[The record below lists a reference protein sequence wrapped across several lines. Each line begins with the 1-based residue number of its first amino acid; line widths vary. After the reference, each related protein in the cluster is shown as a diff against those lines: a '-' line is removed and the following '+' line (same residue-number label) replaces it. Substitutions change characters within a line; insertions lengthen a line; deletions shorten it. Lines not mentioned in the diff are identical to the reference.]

1 MAFNLG
7 NFSVKE
13 IIAGVAQDFNDN
25 LLYTLDQLTSA
36 SIEVSSDPTDITDK
50 NGNIIRSIYQS
61 KTATFTANSALLSPV
76 LMNAQS
82 GSPMQI
88 ATSAAK
94 IQMPKITVVA
104 AGATVDVTDAKDGTI
119 KVMGLYGN
127 GANGKVLSQGTTA
140 VVDATFAYDSAAH
153 TVTVPGAATDAP
165 QKYLIKYERDVESG
179 AKISNYV
186 DKFPDTIALTLY
198 AAVMD
203 PCSDKYRA
211 AYIVIPSFQPS
222 PAVTISLD
230 AESTETEFSGN
241 INVSYCSAD
250 KILYYIYFPDEEA
263 VTTVVS
269 AA

>member
-7 NFSVKE
+7 SFSVKE

-50 NGNIIRSIYQS
+50 NGNIIRSIYQA
-61 KTATFTANSALLSPV
+61 KTATFTATSALLSPV
-76 LMNAQS
+76 LMQSQS
-82 GSPMQI
+82 GSPMEL

-94 IQMPKITVVA
+94 IQMPKITIIA
-104 AGATVDVTDAKDGTI
+104 AGATIDVADAKDGTI

-140 VVDATFAYDSAAH
+140 VVDTTFAYDSAAH
-153 TVTVPGAATDAP
+153 TVTVPGSATDAP
-165 QKYLIKYERDVESG
+165 QKYLVKYERDVESG

-186 DKFPDTIALTLY
+186 DKFPDTVSLTLY

-222 PAVTISLD
+222 PATTISLD
-230 AESTETEFSGN
+230 VENQTVDYTGSV
-241 INVSYCSAD
+241 NVSYCSAS

-263 VTTVVS
+263 VTEVVS
-269 AA
+269 A

>member
-82 GSPMQI
+82 GSPMELAS
-88 ATSAAK
+88 ATAK

-104 AGATVDVTDAKDGTI
+104 AGSTVDVSDAKEGTI
-119 KVMGLYGN
+119 HVMGLYGN
-127 GANGKVLSQGTTA
+127 GANGAVLAQGTSA
-140 VVDATFAYDSAAH
+140 VVDKTFAYDSSAG
-153 TVTVPGAATDAP
+153 TVTVPGAADGAP
-165 QKYLIKYERDVESG
+165 QKYLVKYERDNENG
-179 AKISNYV
+179 AKIANYA

-203 PCSDKYRA
+203 PCSDKYKA

-222 PAVTISLD
+222 PATTISLD
-230 AESTETEFSGN
+230 VENQEVTYEGQ
-241 INVSYCSAD
+241 INVSYCSAS
-250 KILYYIYFPDEEA
+250 KILYFIYFPDEDA
-263 VTTVVS
+263 VTEVVS
-269 AA
+269 A